1 MADAALEKAGEDNYI
16 EDLPKETA
24 RERLFI

>member
-1 MADAALEKAGEDNYI
+1 MAGAALEKAGEDNNI